1 MARSRSRDRARD
13 ARRRRRSSPQ
23 KAKGKRKATE
33 KEQKEAQAKRFEQE
47 VQRRVQE
54 RIHNRDFE
62 ATIQEKIRGE
72 LDRHFSLVKIEID
85 MQKKKLIEEFRHER
99 DQEERS
105 KQELE
110 AIIRTN
116 QQRTQEQQQRVA
128 AAMGSQ
134 AESLLHERG
143 LIQKREEQHRKV
155 QKGLESVGGGGLT

>member
-13 ARRRRRSSPQ
+13 GRRRKSSPLQ
-23 KAKGKRKATE
+23 KGKRKRE
-33 KEQKEAQAKRFEQE
+33 RENKEAKAKRFEQE
-47 VQRRVQE
+47 VQRRLQE
-54 RIHNRDFE
+54 RIHGRDFE
-62 ATIQEKIRGE
+62 ALIQEKIRGE

-134 AESLLHERG
+134 ADALIHERG
-143 LIQKREEQHRKV
+143 LIQKTKEQRRKV
-155 QKGLESVGGGGLT
+155 QKEFESGGGLA